1 MKTFEF
7 GQAEGQIMQM
17 AYVVEDLE
25 ASIEWWSKEART
37 GPWFVIDHFLAPDQ
51 NYRGK
56 PSTADV
62 RIAMSFAGHM
72 NIELIQPLDSK
83 PSVYKELIDTRGYG
97 FHHVG
102 IAFVD
107 MAAAIAEYESRG
119 YTLAYDAAVPT
130 GGSVAYMD
138 DGRNEPGFVELLP
151 VTDGMESTFTRM
163 WRQCNGWDG
172 IDPIR
177 PFA

>member
-1 MKTFEF
+1 MKMFEF

-25 ASIEWWSKEART
+25 ASIKWWASEART
-37 GPWFVIDHFLAPDQ
+37 GPWFVIDNFLAPGQ
-51 NYRGK
+51 IYRGQ
-56 PSTADV
+56 PSRADA

-72 NIELIQPLDSK
+72 NIELIQPLDQE
-83 PSVYKELIDTRGYG
+83 PSVYKEHIDRRSFG

-102 IAFVD
+102 IAFTD
-107 MAAAIAEYESRG
+107 MAAAIADYESRG
-119 YTLAYDAAVPT
+119 YALAYDAPVPT

-138 DGRNEPGFVELLP
+138 DGHNDPGFIELLP
-151 VTDGMESTFTRM
+151 VTPGMEETFTRI
-163 WRQCNGWDG
+163 WRAAQNWDG
-172 IDPIR
+172 TGLIR

>member
-25 ASIEWWSKEART
+25 ASISWWANEART
-37 GPWFVIDHFLAPDQ
+37 GPWFVIDNFLSPGQ
-51 NYRGK
+51 IYRGQ
-56 PSTADV
+56 PSTADA
-62 RIAMSFAGHM
+62 RIGMSFAGHM
-72 NIELIQPLDSK
+72 NIELIQPLDNE
-83 PSVYKELIDTRGYG
+83 PSVYKELINRRGFG

-107 MAAAIAEYESRG
+107 MAEAIKDYESRG
-119 YTLAYDAAVPT
+119 YTLAYDAPVPT

-138 DGRNEPGFVELLP
+138 DGRNDPGFVELLP
-151 VTDGMESTFTRM
+151 VTAGMEETFTRI
-163 WRQCNGWDG
+163 WRAAQDWNGADR
-172 IDPIR
+172 IR
-177 PFA
+177 AFA